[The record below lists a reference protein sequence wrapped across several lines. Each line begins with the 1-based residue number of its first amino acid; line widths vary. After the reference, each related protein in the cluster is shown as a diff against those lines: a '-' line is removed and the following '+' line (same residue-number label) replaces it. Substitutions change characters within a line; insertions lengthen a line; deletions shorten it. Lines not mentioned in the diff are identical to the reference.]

1 MNIIFLGA
9 PGSGKGTQAEMLA
22 KKLNTPA
29 ISTGEALRKEVELQ
43 SEIGKLAKSYME
55 SGQLVPDQVVIGIIK
70 NRIVQVDCTN
80 GFILDGFPRNVAQ
93 AISLNE
99 MLTSLQKEIDFVFN
113 FDVAEDVLVKR
124 ISGRFSCK
132 KCGSVYNRYFK
143 MPKKEGVC
151 DNCDSTEF
159 QSRSDDNEATVKNR
173 LKTYHEST
181 FALID
186 FYEKNNLLVSIAAVK
201 SAPLVFE
208 ALIDAIK
215 NPQKIN

>member
-22 KKLNTPA
+22 KELNIPA